1 MSYLTKMYGRNK
13 PDQTQ
18 SLSNKNPNRV
28 LGGLR
33 GQGADMMTVLGEDG
47 TKQTIPSQKYVQ
59 GLEEK
64 IRNQDARITML
75 EKQLRRMSR
84 DQKMDNN

>member
-1 MSYLTKMYGRNK
+1 MNYLNKMYGRNK

-33 GQGADMMTVLGEDG
+33 GQGVDTMTVLGEDG
-47 TKQTIPSQKYVQ
+47 AEHVIPSQKYVQ

-64 IRNQDARITML
+64 IRSSEARLTVL
-75 EKQLRRMSR
+75 EKQLKRILRN
-84 DQKMDNN
+84 D

>member
-1 MSYLTKMYGRNK
+1 MYGRNK
-13 PDQTQ
+13 
-18 SLSNKNPNRV
+18 SSNPTPQHLDKNPNRV

-47 TKQTIPSQKYVQ
+47 TQHTIPSQKYVQ

-64 IRNQDARITML
+64 IRTQDARLTNL
-75 EKQLRRMSR
+75 EKQVRRIGN
-84 DQKMDNN
+84 D

>member
-1 MSYLTKMYGRNK
+1 MSYLNKMYGRNK
-13 PDQTQ
+13 QDQIQ
-18 SLSNKNPNRV
+18 SSSDKNPNRV

-47 TKQTIPSQKYVQ
+47 TQHTIPSQKYVQ

-64 IRNQDARITML
+64 LRLQDNRIARL
-75 EKQLRRMSR
+75 ETQLRRMGR
-84 DQKMDNN
+84 DQKMD

>member
-1 MSYLTKMYGRNK
+1 MSYLNQMYGRNK
-13 PDQTQ
+13 PAQTQ
-18 SLSNKNPNRV
+18 SSSDKNPNRV

-47 TKQTIPSQKYVQ
+47 TQHTIPSQKYVQ

-64 IRNQDARITML
+64 LRTQDARISIL
-75 EKQLRRMSR
+75 EKKLRRVT
-84 DQKMDNN
+84 DA

>member
-1 MSYLTKMYGRNK
+1 MSYLNQMYGRK
-13 PDQTQ
+13 SQDQTR
-18 SLSNKNPNRV
+18 SSSNKNPNRV

-47 TKQTIPSQKYVQ
+47 TQHTIPSQKYVQ

-64 IRNQDARITML
+64 IRNQDARISML
-75 EKQLRRMSR
+75 EKQIRRIDR
-84 DQKMDNN
+84 DQKVDNK